1 MILVK
6 MVVKIVVNRH
16 AFAFAFAFDFLVFL
30 SRFMLNNQ
38 LDLWFRDKKIKFIC

>member
-16 AFAFAFAFDFLVFL
+16 AFAFAFDFLVFL